1 MNMKVGIRIE
11 DKYEAERRVPIT
23 PEHAKRLIEK
33 HGVKVFVQP
42 CNKRVFPN
50 QDYIDVGA
58 NVVEHLSEPKTI
70 FGIKEVPIPALE
82 EGKTYMFFSHTIK
95 GQPYNM
101 PMLKR
106 MVELKCSLL
115 DYERVVDEQ
124 NRRLIFFGKFAG
136 LAGMINSLWSLGL
149 RLEEKGITN
158 PFSSLQQTHR
168 YPSLEEAKKAIIKV
182 SEQIKIEG
190 LPQEISPLVIG
201 FTGYGN
207 VSMGAQEIADILPI
221 KEITPQELLTLR
233 KKTTSNKEVYKVI
246 FKEEDLYKTKDGSS
260 FVLQHFYDN
269 PEKYDANFEQYIP
282 HISVLMNCIYWNSKS
297 DKLVTKKYLKENWQ
311 RSDFHLI
318 VIGDI
323 TCDPNGSI
331 EATHDGTPIEN
342 PIFVYHPETEKPTF
356 GYKGDGVLIMA
367 VDILPS
373 ELPRESSYVFA
384 DALEPFLYDI
394 IACDFDQAFEN
405 LTLPLP
411 IKRSLI
417 LHNGEFTPEYQYMK
431 QFIS

>member
-1 MNMKVGIRIE
+1 MKVGIRIE

-33 HGVKVFVQP
+33 HAVEVFFQP
-42 CNKRVFPN
+42 CKKRVFPN
-50 QDYIDVGA
+50 QHYIDAGCQSS
-58 NVVEHLSEPKTI
+58 EKLTEPKTI
-70 FGIKEVPIPALE
+70 VGIKEIPIPAFE
-82 EGKTYMFFSHTIK
+82 AEKTYMFFSHTIK

-106 MVELKCSLL
+106 MMELKCNLL
-115 DYERVVDEQ
+115 DYERVVDDQ

-149 RLEEKGITN
+149 RVKDKGIAN
-158 PFSSLQQTHR
+158 PFKSLLQTHR
-168 YPSLEEAKKAIIKV
+168 YPSLEEAKKEIV
-182 SEQIKIEG
+182 KIGKLIETEG
-190 LPQEISPLVIG
+190 VPQEISPLVIG

-207 VSMGAQEIADILPI
+207 VSKGAQEIADLLPI
-221 KEITPQELLTLR
+221 KEITPAELLTLR
-233 KKTTSNKEVYKVI
+233 QQTTSNKVVYKVI
-246 FKEEDLYKTKDGSS
+246 FKEEDLYRTKNETPFILS
-260 FVLQHFYDN
+260 HFYDN
-269 PEKYDANFEQYIP
+269 PTEYVSNFEQYIP
-282 HISVLMNCIYWNSKS
+282 HISVLMNCIYWNNRS
-297 DKLVTKKYLKENWQ
+297 DKLVTKKYLKENWK
-311 RSDFHLI
+311 RDDFNLL

-331 EATHDGTPIEN
+331 EATHDGTPIED
-342 PIFVYHPETEKPTF
+342 PIFIYHPETEKPTF
-356 GYKGDGVLIMA
+356 GYQGEGVLIMA

-394 IACDFDQAFEN
+394 ITCDFEQSFDK
-405 LTLPLP
+405 LTLPAP

-417 LHNGEFTPEYQYMK
+417 LHKGEFTPEYQYMK